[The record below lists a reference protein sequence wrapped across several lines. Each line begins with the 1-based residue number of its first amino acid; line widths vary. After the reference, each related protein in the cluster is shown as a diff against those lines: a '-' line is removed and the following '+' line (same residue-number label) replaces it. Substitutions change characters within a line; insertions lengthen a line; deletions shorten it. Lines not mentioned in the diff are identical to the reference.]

1 MKYCKTTTM
10 NHSVSLVHS
19 DCIENINELVQ
30 REGHDVNELV
40 FINKEICLNIEIV
53 ESKVAALENR
63 NRNKS
68 MDFAIGLSNSL
79 TNDKEILLVE
89 LKLNLQNPR
98 NIKKE
103 ELEAKVLGSSN
114 ILSNELPN
122 HNQYLFIFKDN
133 FIEQARYSFRCIK
146 PNFNSN
152 FIPLNITQFHSKYFY
167 FINSYGINL
176 KLSLV
181 LHPAMFCV
189 RVCIFRSIIF

>member
-152 FIPLNITQFHSKYFY
+152 FIPLNITQFHSKYF
-167 FINSYGINL
+167 
-176 KLSLV
+176 
-181 LHPAMFCV
+181 
-189 RVCIFRSIIF
+189 

>member
-98 NIKKE
+98 NIK
-103 ELEAKVLGSSN
+103 
-114 ILSNELPN
+114 
-122 HNQYLFIFKDN
+122 
-133 FIEQARYSFRCIK
+133 
-146 PNFNSN
+146 
-152 FIPLNITQFHSKYFY
+152 
-167 FINSYGINL
+167 
-176 KLSLV
+176 
-181 LHPAMFCV
+181 M
-189 RVCIFRSIIF
+189 